1 MICTG
6 PRAPDLRLPAA
17 AHVVYDSPMRIAKPI
32 LLVSTPVGVVGGLV
46 EAYRMAGG
54 LVFIMFAMV
63 CVISAAI
70 GSVVSMARREQ
81 AALRSHR
88 KTHTVVEV
96 S

>member
-1 MICTG
+1 
-6 PRAPDLRLPAA
+6 
-17 AHVVYDSPMRIAKPI
+17 MRIAKPI
-32 LLVSTPVGVVGGLV
+32 LLVTTPVGVIGGLV

-70 GSVVSMARREQ
+70 ASVVSMARREQ
-81 AALRSHR
+81 AALRSR
-88 KTHTVVEV
+88 RTVQTAGEV